1 MSRQWFYTQA
11 NKRQGPVSAAE
22 LKQLAATGK
31 LSRHDLVW
39 AEGMGDWKPAGRMKG
54 LFDRAAADAPEGAA
68 PVSPGAA
75 AAEAVVAVAGDDE
88 DSLPFSPRHI
98 LTAIGGFV
106 AALGIAFT
114 AVAQSPL
121 ALALTVGGLTL
132 AILSLFV
139 EIGRLLSQA
148 ATNLGYGIRAVAEKR
163 EQAKQLALTKSRLAA
178 EDREEAARE
187 AAAAL
192 AAAPPAAVASAAAL
206 APLASLPPGSGQSAT
221 TPPLPAGNVVVV
233 NQPPIQKWSPG
244 IAAVLSFFVPG
255 LGQLYKGQ
263 ILNGIVWF
271 FFVGF
276 GYLAL
281 ILPGLI
287 LHLLCIVGAAS
298 GNPWTE
304 GKTTVVR
311 E

>member
-1 MSRQWFYTQA
+1 MSRQWFYTQD
-11 NKRQGPVSAAE
+11 NERQGPVSAAE

-31 LSRHDLVW
+31 LSRQDLVW

-54 LFDRAAADAPEGAA
+54 LFEGAAITAPESAA
-68 PVSPGAA
+68 PVSPAAVSAA
-75 AAEAVVAVAGDDE
+75 AVLPNADDDE
-88 DSLPFSPRHI
+88 DSLPFAPRHI

-148 ATNLGYGIRAVAEKR
+148 ASNLGYGMRAMAEKR
-163 EQAKQLALTKSRLAA
+163 EQAKQLALTKSQLAA
-178 EDREEAARE
+178 EAREEAARE
-187 AAAAL
+187 AAAASAAT
-192 AAAPPAAVASAAAL
+192 AAATPAAAL
-206 APLASLPPGSGQSAT
+206 APLAPLPPGSGQPAAT
-221 TPPLPAGNVVVV
+221 PALPAGNVVVV
-233 NQPPIQKWSPG
+233 NHPPIQKWSPG
-244 IAAVLSFFVPG
+244 VAAVLSFFVPG

-263 ILNGIVWF
+263 IINGIVWF
-271 FFVGF
+271 LFVGL